1 MTAQLNTKWVG
12 AKSRRFGAAKVLP
25 REQTSPVV
33 VKDGRT
39 LRRVRPDQI
48 KDAGRWREQF
58 LGATGTEM
66 DPTVLHAELA
76 SGIEARAWRLLRD
89 HENVR
94 FKSFEHFC
102 EAPRPYGLGSDPAAI
117 QRLLQGLIGERQTA
131 LATSPPSNQGRR
143 DLGPTS
149 PQIGEKSK
157 TTQNRLRAVQ
167 ERAPAPV
174 RKLYEARV
182 LSLDEAASLSVRRP
196 NAAKQA
202 TIAAISAVADRLVA
216 EVTRDPTSAM
226 LKEVKA
232 EVLPLFPPPLSPVI
246 RLQRQFEHLTPREKE
261 EFCLWFDDVRREQS
275 APSGEPA

>member
-1 MTAQLNTKWVG
+1 MSKPKSRFHRHGATPVSQLVQLPPRQDAVVRSGSTIDAEAWRGAFLAALRFAAAPEQLHAQLV
-12 AKSRRFGAAKVLP
+12 S
-25 REQTSPVV
+25 
-33 VKDGRT
+33 GR
-39 LRRVRPDQI
+39 DSQ
-48 KDAGRWREQF
+48 
-58 LGATGTEM
+58 
-66 DPTVLHAELA
+66 
-76 SGIEARAWRLLRD
+76 AWKLLRGHD
-89 HENVR
+89 GVR
-94 FKSFEHFC
+94 FRTFDHFC
-102 EAPRPYGLGSDPAAI
+102 STPRPYGLGSDPAAI

-143 DLGPTS
+143 DLGPT
-149 PQIGEKSK
+149 PQVGEKSK

-196 NAAKQA
+196 NAAKQ
-202 TIAAISAVADRLVA
+202 AAISAVADRLVA